1 MNRKIIYPLICCLL
15 ISATVRAQR
24 LLGVAT
30 GNYLPTKSLF
40 LNPALITDSRL
51 KWSIDLFA
59 LNTLLDQNYG
69 TIKSSGL
76 INRLSNANSITLNEI
91 LTNGNTSFIQAN
103 MPLVDAHLLGV
114 YFNIKGKHNLALTSR
129 VRAFSQLRDFDKN
142 IFNTLYLDPNT
153 DFTINAQKLNQSIST
168 WSDIGLTYS
177 TTLYENGVHALH
189 GGISLRYLN
198 GIGFGGYSANNLNG
212 SFYNAQDSVRV
223 NNLDMHVATNINSND
238 VDFEYE
244 NAGDVFRSIFSGKTA
259 GFGADLGFVYEYRP
273 DAARRTYE
281 MDGDSTRRDPEQN
294 LYKLRISAAITDLGM
309 INYRD
314 ANAMSIKGNGS
325 FSAEEFSNFAND
337 FDSLRAYMQSKG
349 FSVDS
354 RKEVAKLSMPTAIVI
369 GADYHITKGFYV
381 NGTLIAGLKPAHY
394 SNYSPFTHSQFTL
407 TPRWEN
413 RVITVGLPITYN
425 MTTSNMKMG
434 LGLRILP
441 LYIGSDDL
449 LALMG
454 NGIGKGANFYFGLHV
469 PIAKRRLK
477 DTDFDKVSNK
487 LDKCPTEQGEWAYM
501 GCKPTDRD
509 KDGIID
515 SLDRCPDIA
524 GVASAQ
530 GCPDAD
536 LDGIADGEDLCV
548 NEAGS
553 IATKGCPDRDGD
565 GVADKDDKCPD
576 VAGEARFQG
585 CMDTDGDGLGDWE
598 DKCPEKA
605 GSLANEGCPDSDNDG
620 ILDHLDRCPTVPGT
634 AANSGCPEI
643 RADVKKRLAFAAT
656 AIQFE
661 TGKAIIKPVSYKLL
675 DEIVA
680 ILNEYSDYNMRI
692 DGHTDDV
699 GKDDMNMDLSKARAA
714 SVKEYF
720 VSKGISTDRI
730 ETNGYGE
737 SKPKASNKTAK
748 GRAQNRRVEMD
759 LFLAN

>member
-1 MNRKIIYPLICCLL
+1 MQKKYLL
-15 ISATVRAQR
+15 PILLCFAVSVQMHAQR
-24 LLGVAT
+24 LMGVAT
-30 GNYLPTKSLF
+30 GNYLPTKTTY

-51 KWSIDLFA
+51 KWSVDLFS

-69 TIKSSGL
+69 TLNPKGVLDQLKSG
-76 INRLSNANSITLNEI
+76 NEITLDNA
-91 LTNGNTSFIQAN
+91 LTKGNTAFVQAN
-103 MPLVDAHLLGV
+103 LPILDAHLLDV
-114 YFNIKGKHNLALTSR
+114 YLNIKEKHSLALTSR
-129 VRAFSQLRDFDKN
+129 VRVFSQLRDYDRAMFDA
-142 IFNTLYLDPNT
+142 LYLNPGE
-153 DFTINAQKLNQSIST
+153 DFSINAQKFNQNASAWT
-168 WSDIGLTYS
+168 DIGLTYA
-177 TTLYENGVHALH
+177 TTIFENSRHAIY
-189 GGISLRYLN
+189 GGLSLRYLN
-198 GIGFGGYSANNLNG
+198 GIRFGGYSSNKLQG
-212 SFYNAQDSVRV
+212 SFYNAQDSVQV
-223 NNLDMHVATNINSND
+223 DNLDMHVASNINSND
-238 VDFEYE
+238 VDFTYE
-244 NAGDVFRSIFSGKTA
+244 NTSDIFKSIFSGKTG
-259 GFGADLGFVYEYRP
+259 GFGADLGFVYEFRP
-273 DAARRTYE
+273 DAAKKVYE
-281 MDGDSTRRDPEQN
+281 MDGNASRRDPTKN
-294 LYKLRISAAITDLGM
+294 LYKLRISAAITDLGT
-309 INYRD
+309 INYKD
-314 ANAMSIKGNGS
+314 ANRMTIKGSGS
-325 FSAEEFSNFAND
+325 INTNNFSNYAGD
-337 FDSLRAYMQSKG
+337 YDSLKWYMKSRG
-349 FSVDS
+349 FTIDS
-354 RKEVAKLSMPTAIVI
+354 GKEATKVSMPTAIVL

-381 NGTLIAGLKPAHY
+381 NGTLIAGLKPPHY
-394 SNYSPFTHSQFTL
+394 ANYSTYTHSQFTF

-413 RVITVGLPITYN
+413 RVVTVGLPITYN

-449 LALMG
+449 LGLLG
-454 NGIGKGANFYFGLHV
+454 DGLGKGANFYFGLHV
-469 PIAKRRLK
+469 PMAKRRLK
-477 DTDFDKVSNK
+477 DSDFDKVSNK
-487 LDKCPTEQGEWAYM
+487 LDKCPKEQGEWAYM

-515 SLDRCPDIA
+515 SLDKCPDIA
-524 GVASAQ
+524 GVSTAQ

-548 NEAGS
+548 NEAGTV
-553 IATKGCPDRDGD
+553 ATKGCPDRDGD
-565 GVADKDDKCPD
+565 GIADKDDKCPD

-605 GSLANEGCPDSDNDG
+605 GSVANQGCPDSDNDG
-620 ILDHLDRCPTVPGT
+620 ILDHLDRCPTVAGT
-634 AANSGCPEI
+634 VANHGCPEI

-680 ILNEYSDYNMRI
+680 ILNEYRDYNMRI

-720 VSKGISTDRI
+720 VSKGISSDRL

-759 LFLAN
+759 LYLAE